1 MTIGLKFKKLYIRN
15 FLSIKELEIEF
26 EEDGCYH
33 IKGDNNIGK
42 SNFLKA
48 MKTLVENVPSRKL
61 SKYLR
66 DNEDT
71 FYLES
76 VDFEGNVV
84 RLSRGAEDYYSWDI
98 NGVSGRVDKT
108 AGKVPDT
115 VVKYFNFY
123 VNEDPSGKK
132 KKLETVNIRHP
143 RARLLF
149 VDTTDGENYLLLQK
163 AMGTGEYLGAL
174 KVGNSRKSEMKKE
187 ITALSDRLEE
197 ESVVLSGIK
206 DYGGFLDD
214 VSIYEKTAD
223 EYAEQVDLATA
234 CVELARDIEE
244 RELRL
249 SDATY
254 GYDAKYVGEMAS
266 ELREL
271 DALLSLWRSV
281 KESESRLAEREI
293 VIESFKEAR
302 VMALELSEVLKTR
315 EELEMVSRMSQDV
328 EKRSSRLDE
337 VAGVLSSYDVAA
349 MKELATNVRLG
360 SIAVIE
366 GKTLRDAMGKAS
378 AAKGTYE
385 VAVKERDAY
394 LAEIGMCP
402 VCGNDT
408 SECHGA
414 V

>member
-1 MTIGLKFKKLYIRN
+1 MTRDLKFKKLYIRN

-26 EEDGCYH
+26 EESGCYH

-48 MKTLVENVPSRKL
+48 IRTLVENVTSRKVP
-61 SKYLR
+61 KYLR

-71 FYLES
+71 FYIES
-76 VDFEGNVV
+76 VDFDGNVV

-115 VVKYFNFY
+115 IVNYFNFY
-123 VNEDPSGKK
+123 VNADPTGK

-149 VDTTDGENYLLLQK
+149 VDTTDGENYLFLQK

-174 KVGNSRKSEMKKE
+174 KKGNSRKGDMKKE
-187 ITALSDRLEE
+187 ITSLVDRLEE
-197 ESVVLSGIK
+197 ESVVLNGIK
-206 DYGGFLDD
+206 DYGGFLSD
-214 VSIYEKTAD
+214 VSIYEGTAD
-223 EYAEQVDLATA
+223 AYIGQI
-234 CVELARDIEE
+234 ELAEECVTLAREISE
-244 RELRL
+244 REVRL

-254 GYDAKYVGEMAS
+254 GYDAKYVGDLAS

-271 DALLSLWRSV
+271 DELLSVWRV
-281 KESESRLAEREI
+281 VEETERRVAERAT
-293 VIESFKEAR
+293 VIEAFKEAR
-302 VMALELSEVLKTR
+302 DVAKELSDVLATR
-315 EELEMVSRMSQDV
+315 EELDLVSRMTRDV
-328 EKRSSRLDE
+328 EKRASRLDE
-337 VAGVLSSYDVAA
+337 VADVLSSYDVAA
-349 MKELATNVRLG
+349 MKELAMNVQLG
-360 SIAVIE
+360 SIAVNE
-366 GKTLRDAMGKAS
+366 GKQLREALGKAS
-378 AAKGTYE
+378 ESKGAYE
-385 VAVKERDAY
+385 SAVKVRDAY

-408 SECHGA
+408 SECHSA